1 MIIFF
6 VIICITKSQ
15 IFNISVDENIICENK
30 ADAQLLLYKICSYES
45 ICSELYQIPRYIRS
59 YLINYPNS
67 DPSIDLNMKK
77 EGFEIHFENFIY
89 TTKDIG
95 IIQSLS
101 DVASQINNENL
112 NDIYNFIWIKSWQ
125 NSTKNIIYSDN
136 INDDINNPL
145 IKIYHC
151 STLDMINFYPGEVKS
166 TKMLYIYSI
175 IYSLMIYK
183 EYFTMGDECND
194 PNEKRIIDML
204 TGEGRCLCVE
214 GKICGQ
220 DNQFHNIIVTI
231 VVFLILMIVIKFIVD
246 IYSTVGLYQ
255 KIDRIPRTDTIK
267 QNSNNNNNG
276 KKNVYQQGG

>member
-1 MIIFF
+1 MIFFF
-6 VIICITKSQ
+6 VIIICIIKSQ
-15 IFNISVDENIICENK
+15 IFNITVDENIICENK
-30 ADAQLLLYKICSYES
+30 ADAQLLLYKICSHES
-45 ICSELYQIPRYIRS
+45 ICSELYQIPGYIRS
-59 YLINYPNS
+59 YLLNYPNS
-67 DPSIDLNMKK
+67 DPSIDLTLKK
-77 EGFEIHFENFIY
+77 EGFQIHFENFIY

-101 DVASQINNENL
+101 DVASQTNNENL

-125 NSTKNIIYSDN
+125 NYTKNIIYSDN
-136 INDDINNPL
+136 INDINNPS
-145 IKIYHC
+145 IKIYQC
-151 STLDMINFYPGEVKS
+151 STLDMINFYPGEVES

-194 PNEKRIIDML
+194 PNEKRIIDKV

-220 DNQFHNIIVTI
+220 DNQFHNIIVII
-231 VVFLILMIVIKFIVD
+231 VVFLFLMIFIKIIVD

-255 KIDRIPRTDTIK
+255 KIDNLSKNTIK
-267 QNSNNNNNG
+267 KPNISNNG
-276 KKNVYQQGG
+276 KRNT